1 MSEADPRNFNSES
14 ADRIQESTTPT
25 SPEFAALSR
34 ALDGQY
40 TLEREIGRGGMGIVY
55 LGRDLKLDR
64 PVALKTLPPHLAADP
79 AVRERFLR
87 EARTA
92 AMLSHSHIVP
102 VYRADEIDGLVFF
115 AMGYVDGVSVAEAV
129 RDAGRLD
136 PRDVLRQMR
145 DVAAALGY
153 ASARGVVHRD
163 VKAENILID
172 RATGSAMVTDFGI
185 ARMAEAAPLT
195 ATGQV
200 LGTVHYMSP
209 EQVTGEPL
217 DGRSDLYSLGVVG
230 FYALTGQF
238 PFDATLASA
247 VLIAQVN
254 TAPPPLLT
262 VVPDTPRAL
271 AEIVDRCL
279 AKDPAARFQS
289 GDELAEALRRVEGE
303 VARDAV
309 RAAANP
315 AAPAVVSET
324 EAQAIWSRASELQA
338 QTGLEPRPT
347 PVPTPRDAAGDAS
360 RTSGYDLSAV
370 RDAALEAGIPAQYVE
385 HAMVEHGLAQP
396 GAPAVST
403 SPLATGY
410 SLGAVQHSTA
420 LARRFL
426 KHPPNVITV
435 RRVIG
440 AAPRDVLAAMEAVFP
455 EEPFRLSFA
464 DQQGDPLDGGVLAFN
479 IAGTHAF
486 TYQGFGFATRDAG
499 LRQVFV
505 SLRSVEGES
514 ASCELTVHSPVT
526 SHNIGFAL
534 GTLLSTLSGGAGLAG
549 GVGLGVVI
557 GIAPLL
563 PAVAAVG
570 LLAGGGLG
578 LKGYR
583 ALYARS
589 MSRARTALQGLLG
602 AVAARAE
609 GVWRGG

>member
-1 MSEADPRNFNSES
+1 MTA
-14 ADRIQESTTPT
+14 
-25 SPEFAALSR
+25 SPDFAAFAR
-34 ALDGQY
+34 ALAGQY
-40 TLEREIGRGGMGIVY
+40 SLEREIGRGGMGIVY

-79 AVRERFLR
+79 AIRERFLR

-92 AMLSHSHIVP
+92 AMLSHPNIVP
-102 VYRADEIDGLVFF
+102 IYSADEIDGHVFF
-115 AMGYVDGVSVAEAV
+115 AMGYVDGVSVADAV
-129 RDAGRLD
+129 RDAHRLD

-153 ASARGVVHRD
+153 ASERGVVHRD
-163 VKAENILID
+163 VKAENILLE
-172 RATGSAMVTDFGI
+172 RNTGRAMVTDFGI

-200 LGTVHYMSP
+200 LGTVYYMSP
-209 EQVTGEPL
+209 EQVAGEPV

-230 FYALTGQF
+230 FFALAGRF

-247 VLIAQVN
+247 VLIAQV
-254 TAPPPLLT
+254 TKAPPPLLT
-262 VVPDTPRAL
+262 VAPDTPRAL

-279 AKDPAARFQS
+279 AKAPAARFQS
-289 GDELAEALRRVEGE
+289 GGELAEALRRAEVE

-315 AAPAVVSET
+315 AAPSVVSET
-324 EAQAIWSRASELQA
+324 EAQAIWARASELQA
-338 QTGLEPRPT
+338 QTGSRPRPT
-347 PVPTPRDAAGDAS
+347 PVPEPRDATA
-360 RTSGYDLSAV
+360 
-370 RDAALEAGIPAQYVE
+370 
-385 HAMVEHGLAQP
+385 
-396 GAPAVST
+396 ST
-403 SPLATGY
+403 SPRVTGY
-410 SLGAVQHSTA
+410 SLAHVRSAAVEAGIAAEFVDAAVADVRGMRATPSRQHSTA

-426 KHPPNVITV
+426 KHPPNAITV
-435 RRVIG
+435 QRVIG
-440 AAPRDVLAAMEAVFP
+440 AAPRAVLSAMEAVFP

-505 SLRSVEGES
+505 SLRSVEGEP
-514 ASCELTVHSPVT
+514 ASCELTLHSPVT